1 MVHEKSIRFTNKS
14 NKSNKSNKRLGAFG
28 EQAVVENLLVNNYE
42 VIDRNWRIKEGE
54 IDIVARKSDGVI
66 VFVEVKTRSSAV
78 FGHPLESIT
87 RAKAHRL
94 QKLAL
99 AWLAMH
105 GLFGRPFAIDCAAV
119 LLTSDGQ
126 PTIEYRA
133 HVL

>member
-1 MVHEKSIRFTNKS
+1 MAHERSIRFTNKS
-14 NKSNKSNKRLGAFG
+14 NNKLGAFG
-28 EQAVVENLLVNNYE
+28 EQAVVEYLLLNNYE

-54 IDIVARKSDGVI
+54 IDIVARKLDGVI

-78 FGHPLESIT
+78 FGHPLDSIT
-87 RAKAHRL
+87 REKAHRL